1 MWAIKDSGVYFALVT
16 GDSDMKNGP
25 KMTSL
30 PIVRY
35 SSGRVEKIQR

>member
-25 KMTSL
+25 KMTYN
-30 PIVRY
+30 IVAPDREI
-35 SSGRVEKIQR
+35 SKRES